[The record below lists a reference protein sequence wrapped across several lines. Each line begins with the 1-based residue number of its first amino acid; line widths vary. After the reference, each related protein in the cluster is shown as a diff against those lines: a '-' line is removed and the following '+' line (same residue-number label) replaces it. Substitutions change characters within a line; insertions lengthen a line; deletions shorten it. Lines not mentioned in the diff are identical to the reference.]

1 MCEPGFCIFDQISD
15 TFCVLSLLLQMG
27 LWLIESHHCPCL
39 LVLDPM
45 GPNNHVILQTI
56 LTPCFSLFPLLL
68 SLHSISTN
76 PTATRESTGNILIS
90 SCHFHR
96 KCVAWPTDRN
106 FLTSLIYSANH
117 PEVLKLLHL
126 AMIDLSEILPWYQ
139 IIYWLASMFENSCA
153 A

>member
-1 MCEPGFCIFDQISD
+1 MSQGFAYLIQYQIF
-15 TFCVLSLLLQMG
+15 FCVLSLLLQMG

-39 LVLDPM
+39 LVLDPL

-56 LTPCFSLFPLLL
+56 LTPCFSLFPLPL
-68 SLHSISTN
+68 SLHFIPTN

-96 KCVAWPTDRN
+96 KYVRRLTDRN
-106 FLTSLIYSANH
+106 VLISLIYSANH
-117 PEVLKLLHL
+117 PEVLKLLYL